1 MDKKQNTEDVVKPT
15 LIIADDNQEILD
27 FIADD
32 LSDHYHTLKATNGKE
47 VLDYLAEQPIHLV
60 VSDVMMPVMDGYE
73 LCREIKSNVEYSHI
87 PIVLL
92 TAKNTLQSKI
102 KGLEEGADAYIEKPF
117 SIAHLQAQIQ
127 SLLAN
132 RNKVRTFFANSPLAH
147 INTMA
152 HNKADEL
159 FLEKLNSLIQEH
171 ISDPD
176 LDVEK
181 LAQMMY
187 MSRPTLYR
195 KIKAISDLTPNDLIN
210 ISRLKKAAELLLL
223 GQYKIYEIAFMV
235 GYNSQTHFGRNFQK
249 QFGSTPTEYIELHK
263 KKQIGDPFS
272 YLSPWVN

>member
-1 MDKKQNTEDVVKPT
+1 MNTKNDSDALKPT
-15 LIIADDNQEILD
+15 LIIADDHQEILD

-32 LSDHYHTLKATNGKE
+32 LSETYFTLKATNGQE
-47 VLDYLAEQPIHLV
+47 VLNLLSEHTAQLII
-60 VSDVMMPVMDGYE
+60 SDVMMPIMDGYE
-73 LCREIKSNVEYSHI
+73 LCRTVKSNVEFSHI
-87 PIVLL
+87 PIILL

-132 RNKVRTFFANSPLAH
+132 RNKVREFFVSSPLAH

-152 HNKADEL
+152 HNRADEA
-159 FLEKLNSLIQEH
+159 FLEKLNQLIQEH
-171 ISDPD
+171 IADPE
-176 LDVEK
+176 LDVEN

-210 ISRLKKAAELLLL
+210 ISRLKKAAELLSM
-223 GQYKIYEIAFMV
+223 GQYKIFEIAYMV

-249 QFGSTPTEYIELHK
+249 QFGITPSEYIETQK
-263 KKQIGDPFS
+263 NRKQ
-272 YLSPWVN
+272 

>member
-1 MDKKQNTEDVVKPT
+1 MDKKQNTEDVAKPT

-73 LCREIKSNVEYSHI
+73 LCREIKSNLEYSHI

-223 GQYKIYEIAFMV
+223 GQYKVYEIAFMV

-263 KKQIGDPFS
+263 KT
-272 YLSPWVN
+272 NR

>member
-1 MDKKQNTEDVVKPT
+1 MDKKETTDSTMLKPT

-32 LSDHYHTLKATNGKE
+32 LGDHYHTLKATNGQE
-47 VLDYLAEQPIHLV
+47 VLDLLAEQTVHLV
-60 VSDVMMPVMDGYE
+60 VSDVMMPILDGYE

-117 SIAHLQAQIQ
+117 SIAHLQAQIH

-152 HNKADEL
+152 HNRADEM
-159 FLEKLNSLIQEH
+159 FLEKLNHLIHEH
-171 ISDPD
+171 ISDPE

-223 GQYKIYEIAFMV
+223 GQYKIYEIAYMV

-249 QFGSTPTEYIELHK
+249 QFGKTPSEYIEHQ
-263 KKQIGDPFS
+263 KQRF
-272 YLSPWVN
+272 NR

>member
-1 MDKKQNTEDVVKPT
+1 MNTKNDSDALKPT
-15 LIIADDNQEILD
+15 LIIADDHQEILD

-32 LSDHYHTLKATNGKE
+32 LSETYFTLKATNGQE
-47 VLDYLAEQPIHLV
+47 VLNLLSEHTAQLII
-60 VSDVMMPVMDGYE
+60 SDVMMPIMDGYE
-73 LCREIKSNVEYSHI
+73 LCRTIKSNVEFSHI
-87 PIVLL
+87 PIILL

-132 RNKVRTFFANSPLAH
+132 RNKVREFFVSSPLAH

-152 HNKADEL
+152 HNRADEA
-159 FLEKLNSLIQEH
+159 FLEKLNQLIQEH
-171 ISDPD
+171 IADPE
-176 LDVEK
+176 LDVEN

-210 ISRLKKAAELLLL
+210 ISRLKKAAELLSM
-223 GQYKIYEIAFMV
+223 GQYKIFEIAYMV

-249 QFGSTPTEYIELHK
+249 QFGITPSEYIETQK
-263 KKQIGDPFS
+263 NRKQ
-272 YLSPWVN
+272 